1 MTADAGAGLLQAERV
16 DVRIRS
22 RRSKGPASPETLRLY
37 AADWTSFETWC
48 ATAGQAA
55 LPADAATVAAFLS
68 AGTASLSAGAL
79 ARRVSAISLK
89 HRQQGF
95 GSPTVNETVKAVLRA
110 ARRDASPRRRRGPTP
125 VQLTR
130 MAAACG
136 GDLAGL
142 RDRALLLLRAIAGL
156 GPSVLVGLDVEHLQF
171 AATELTLS
179 LDADGEPMSRVTVP
193 SAADRSVC
201 PVQALRDWLHV
212 SGTQFGPVFRKIDR
226 WGSVEHRR
234 LAVGSIRAIVGRRIS
249 PRLRRSLK
257 TAAP

>member
-1 MTADAGAGLLQAERV
+1 MTADAGAGLLQAGRV
-16 DVRIRS
+16 DARVRS

-37 AADWTSFETWC
+37 AVDWTAFETWC

-55 LPADAATVAAFLS
+55 LPADAATIAAFLS

-95 GSPTVNETVKAVLRA
+95 CSVLRA
-110 ARRDASPRRRRGPTP
+110 ARRDASPRRRRWPTP
-125 VQLTR
+125 AQLTR
-130 MAAACG
+130 MAAAYG

-142 RDRALLLLRAIAGL
+142 RDRALLLLLAIAGL
-156 GPSVLVGLDVEHLQF
+156 GSSALVGLDVEHLQF
-171 AATELTLS
+171 AATELTLI
-179 LDADGEPMSRVTVP
+179 LDTDGEPMGRVAVP
-193 SAADRSVC
+193 SAADLSVC
-201 PVQALRDWLHV
+201 PVRALRDWLYV

-234 LAVGSIRAIVGRRIS
+234 LAAGSIRAIVGRRIP

>member
-1 MTADAGAGLLQAERV
+1 MTANAGAGLLQAGRV
-16 DVRIRS
+16 GARIRP

-68 AGTASLSAGAL
+68 AGKASLSAGAL
-79 ARRVSAISLK
+79 GRRVSAISLK

-110 ARRDASPRRRRGPTP
+110 ARHDASPRRRRGPTP
-125 VQLTR
+125 AQMTR

-136 GDLAGL
+136 GDLTGL
-142 RDRALLLLRAIAGL
+142 RDRVLLLLAIAGL

-171 AATELTLS
+171 AATELTLI
-179 LDADGEPMSRVTVP
+179 LDTDGEPTGRVAVP
-193 SAADRSVC
+193 SAADLSVC
-201 PVQALRDWLHV
+201 PVRALRDWLYV

-234 LAVGSIRAIVGRRIS
+234 LAAGSIRAIVGRRIP